1 MLNNINFKAL
11 IIIYFTLFFS
21 VNAYEN
27 KILFKVDNHIITSI
41 DIFEE
46 IEYLKMMNKN
56 LKNLEKQKLFEI
68 SKNSIIK
75 EKIKIIELSKY
86 FEKIE
91 VDEKYLE
98 LFIQNLIKQLN
109 LKDKNELKSYVKKNN
124 ISYDTIKQK
133 LQVELLWNQLIFN
146 KHSKDVKVDKEK
158 IKNEIKVDTFQE
170 EFLISEILFTLEKN
184 EKLESKYNK
193 IKEEIAKNDFN
204 NAALLY
210 SLSTS
215 SKNGGYVGW
224 IKLSTLN
231 KKIKKEVINTNIGKI
246 TNPIVIPGGFLIIK
260 VEDKRKNRIEINLEE
275 EIENIAKEIANK
287 QLNQFSNVYFNKVKN
302 EVSINEF

>member
-109 LKDKNELKSYVKKNN
+109 LKDENELKSYVKKNN